1 MLARS
6 NGSKDLITDRR
17 EELLGILN
25 KCRSDKSKPVREA
38 TGHALAS
45 VRALEIRNAI
55 SVCVQNEN
63 GKTATFSPK
72 Y

>member
-1 MLARS
+1 MLAKS

-17 EELLGILN
+17 EELLVMLN

-45 VRALEIRNAI
+45 VRALEIRNVIAA
-55 SVCVQNEN
+55 CVENES
-63 GKTATFSPK
+63 GKMATFSPK